1 MHSFITFDVVDFY
14 PSISEQLLRDALEFA
29 SQFDDISEEE
39 KAIII
44 QAKRSLLFSN
54 ETAWCR
60 KASKSLFDVTM
71 GSFDG
76 AETCELVG
84 SFLLSKLSPECQNN
98 IGLYRDDGLA
108 AFDKTPRDIENV
120 KKEICKT
127 FSEHNLKITIQANKK
142 SVNYLDITLD
152 LRSGTYKPFNKPG
165 NTPQYVNRHSS
176 HPPSILRSI
185 PESINRRL
193 SNISSDK
200 QSFDAAIPI
209 YQEALEKSGYD
220 YKLHYNPQPA
230 KPKQHQRNRNV
241 VWFNPP
247 YSTNVATN
255 VGKRFLAIITECF
268 PPNHILH
275 KILNRNTLKLSYSC
289 MPNIGNIISA
299 HNQSVLAKKP
309 QQISVPKDKNC
320 NCRQKDDCPLSQ
332 KCLVESV
339 VYQATVT
346 RDDNNDQ
353 QTYVGL
359 TAGDF
364 KTRYNNHTSS
374 FRNPKHKNSTV
385 LSKYIWTLKDSK
397 ILYSIKWKI
406 LRKCKPYSSRTKRCN
421 LCLHEK
427 YIIICYPELSS
438 LNSRNELISTCPH
451 RKKHLLCNQ

>member
-1 MHSFITFDVVDFY
+1 MQQSPYT
-14 PSISEQLLRDALEFA
+14 R
-29 SQFDDISEEE
+29 
-39 KAIII
+39 
-44 QAKRSLLFSN
+44 
-54 ETAWCR
+54 
-60 KASKSLFDVTM
+60 
-71 GSFDG
+71 
-76 AETCELVG
+76 
-84 SFLLSKLSPECQNN
+84 KLS
-98 IGLYRDDGLA
+98 R
-108 AFDKTPRDIENV
+108 
-120 KKEICKT
+120 
-127 FSEHNLKITIQANKK
+127 
-142 SVNYLDITLD
+142 
-152 LRSGTYKPFNKPG
+152 
-165 NTPQYVNRHSS
+165 
-176 HPPSILRSI
+176 
-185 PESINRRL
+185 
-193 SNISSDK
+193 
-200 QSFDAAIPI
+200 
-209 YQEALEKSGYD
+209 KSGYD